1 MSNQKLI
8 KILTAVGIGVNA
20 ILLFPQ
26 ASSAINTFPAKI
38 ADKQRD
44 GDIPN
49 RTWQIADAIET
60 AKIYYKRAQVKA
72 NAKDY
77 EGAIADYSEV
87 IQLVPDYDKPY
98 VNRGNLRDA
107 LGDKTGALED
117 YGQALS
123 INPQN
128 HLAYYN
134 RAVTL
139 EGMKKHSE
147 AISDYSQTIRLKP
160 DFVSAYK
167 NRGLNN
173 LAIQNLRN
181 AVQDFQ
187 RAAQLYQEAGNQ
199 QGYQQMQQILKALG
213 QS

>member
-1 MSNQKLI
+1 MSNHKLI
-8 KILTAVGIGVNA
+8 QILTAVGIGVNA
-20 ILLFPQ
+20 ILLSPQ
-26 ASSAINTFPAKI
+26 VSLAINTFPAKI
-38 ADKQRD
+38 ADKQNND
-44 GDIPN
+44 DAPN
-49 RTWQIADAIET
+49 RAWKIADAIET
-60 AKIYYKRAQVKA
+60 AKIYYKRAQAKA

-77 EGAIADYSEV
+77 KGAIADYSEV
-87 IQLVPDYDKPY
+87 IRLVPEYDKPY

-117 YGQALS
+117 YSQALS

-160 DFVSAYK
+160 DFTSAYK

-173 LAIQNLRN
+173 LAIKDLTN

-187 RAAQLYQEAGNQ
+187 RAAKLYQDAGNQ